1 MAGITEKMYGNQ
13 GGGSG
18 DSHNKGHFATPEDLR
33 TAFPTAEAGDYA
45 TVESTDTIWLWDS
58 GTSAWVD
65 GHKTDAV
72 TSVNNKTGAVVL
84 NASDVGA
91 LENPLE
97 DAALTVKNA
106 IYGPFD
112 YVDQIKLYAKYGGSD
127 GTPAI
132 IRSTKN
138 GSLSV
143 SGNLVAGGAIWPES
157 DDNNLGAILTKW
169 GTVYCHR
176 LHNGG
181 EITVPGIAGKMAV
194 QVATLPTADSSL
206 VGQMYQYVGTTD
218 STYTHGYIYECKAQ
232 GTSPETYAW
241 EQVDVQPN
249 SGGAQYNYT
258 AELEFE
264 PNTSADVGRIIIK
277 GQQNKCSTAYVRM
290 SIAEYYDNDNDWGEA
305 FKDNEY
311 LCVLQPTTQSS
322 IKACSRVVALEARQ
336 TIWVEC
342 GSQEEDGLPV
352 VMFDLYYNQSDWSE
366 SKVKFIFE
374 ISCNDP
380 LDITSTK
387 DLDGGGEEINVN
399 VMCVPTPVYDPNS
412 TDERYLVDGGGY
424 QEWRPIPQSEGLPTQ
439 TGNSGKFL
447 TTDGTNASWSNRPIV
462 KNTQSAGGMAIG
474 HGASISGSN
483 LYSLAVYGTVT
494 GYDYCVAIGFGAR
507 CQSNSGGLAGSQIA
521 IGENANTNSS
531 GSIAIGRYANVNI
544 STNKPAIQIGA
555 GTNNTANTMCVGLG
569 NANYRLLDTDGSIP
583 SDRLKNA
590 INKYSTMPTAAST
603 NEGWIV
609 QFTGT
614 TDSTY
619 THGHLY
625 ECVSDG
631 ADPATYSWT
640 EVSMGGGSGGSST
653 SATATLA
660 VADWSGNSQ
669 TVNVTGVT
677 ASNNVIVAPAP
688 ASQTDYTN
696 AGVKCTAQGAR
707 TLTFTCD
714 TTPTSALTVN
724 VLII

>member
-218 STYTHGYIYECKAQ
+218 STYTHG
-232 GTSPETYAW
+232 
-241 EQVDVQPN
+241 
-249 SGGAQYNYT
+249 
-258 AELEFE
+258 
-264 PNTSADVGRIIIK
+264 
-277 GQQNKCSTAYVRM
+277 
-290 SIAEYYDNDNDWGEA
+290 
-305 FKDNEY
+305 
-311 LCVLQPTTQSS
+311 
-322 IKACSRVVALEARQ
+322 
-336 TIWVEC
+336 
-342 GSQEEDGLPV
+342 
-352 VMFDLYYNQSDWSE
+352 
-366 SKVKFIFE
+366 
-374 ISCNDP
+374 
-380 LDITSTK
+380 
-387 DLDGGGEEINVN
+387 
-399 VMCVPTPVYDPNS
+399 
-412 TDERYLVDGGGY
+412 
-424 QEWRPIPQSEGLPTQ
+424 
-439 TGNSGKFL
+439 
-447 TTDGTNASWSNRPIV
+447 
-462 KNTQSAGGMAIG
+462 
-474 HGASISGSN
+474 
-483 LYSLAVYGTVT
+483 
-494 GYDYCVAIGFGAR
+494 
-507 CQSNSGGLAGSQIA
+507 
-521 IGENANTNSS
+521 
-531 GSIAIGRYANVNI
+531 
-544 STNKPAIQIGA
+544 
-555 GTNNTANTMCVGLG
+555 
-569 NANYRLLDTDGSIP
+569 
-583 SDRLKNA
+583 
-590 INKYSTMPTAAST
+590 
-603 NEGWIV
+603 
-609 QFTGT
+609 
-614 TDSTY
+614 
-619 THGHLY
+619 HLY